1 MHFLA
6 AYGVVHCAAPAKQ
19 PRHPA
24 TLRLLGIG
32 MVLQCWDET
41 TEQHFH
47 TVLLKIAYITFI
59 SSRNMD
65 DIKVH
70 QEWRVATTPCMCT
83 CVFVHLPACTWR
95 RRYGFAIM

>member
-41 TEQHFH
+41 VENI
-47 TVLLKIAYITFI
+47 LNILMINY
-59 SSRNMD
+59 M
-65 DIKVH
+65 
-70 QEWRVATTPCMCT
+70 
-83 CVFVHLPACTWR
+83 
-95 RRYGFAIM
+95 IMKG